1 MTMAT
6 RTITITI
13 AALAGVAAALMLLP
27 AAATATVYCVDNTPG
42 TLSDNSSVDPSC
54 KVATM
59 TIPLALET
67 AQKSAEPDSVLI
79 GPGSFTLPTG
89 AGPSYFELFYE
100 SFERQHP
107 AVEGERP
114 REHATDHGLDHRH
127 AGGSARHSPRRLVD
141 LGLPNDD
148 SQKQRRKQR

>member
-27 AAATATVYCVDNTPG
+27 AAASATVYCVDNTPG

-79 GPGSFTLPTG
+79 GPGSLRCRPARARATSSSSTNPQ
-89 AGPSYFELFYE
+89 
-100 SFERQHP
+100 RQHP

-114 REHATDHGLDHRH
+114 GSTQLIMGSTTGTQEGLHDHG
-127 AGGSARHSPRRLVD
+127 PRRLVD

-148 SQKQRRKQR
+148 SQKQRLKQR